1 MKPIKVNFKKS
12 DGTKTSTTLSSSSC
26 KMFAQVMHD
35 VKLSDFDNSDQY
47 QAKVARLVQDFVNS
61 KNQLVTDCELEFH
74 KEFIEDTMLHTAMN
88 KIKRERDNGR

>member
-35 VKLSDFDNSDQY
+35 VKLSDFDNSEQY
-47 QAKVARLVQDFVNS
+47 RNKVARLVQDFVNS
-61 KNQLVTDCELEFH
+61 KNQLVNDCELEFH
-74 KEFIEDTMLHTAMN
+74 KEFIEDTMLHTAMK
-88 KIKRERDNGR
+88 KIRSDNNL